1 MQLPVDLAVMAAGRA
16 GAGMGQRVERRS
28 SSEGEKQHEEK
39 AQGRRKH
46 TQNLGEM
53 AEGVQVQ
60 QVLLLGSTWA

>member
-1 MQLPVDLAVMAAGRA
+1 
-16 GAGMGQRVERRS
+16 MGQRVERRS
-28 SSEGEKQHEEK
+28 SSEGEKQREEK

-53 AEGVQVQ
+53 AEGGQVQ